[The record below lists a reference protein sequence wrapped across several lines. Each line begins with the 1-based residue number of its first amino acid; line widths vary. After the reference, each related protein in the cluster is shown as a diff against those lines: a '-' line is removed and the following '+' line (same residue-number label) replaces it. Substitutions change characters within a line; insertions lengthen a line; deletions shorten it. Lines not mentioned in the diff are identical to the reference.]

1 MTRYYISNSHITAYP
16 AMQSP
21 SRTDTRRH
29 VLRFLS
35 AIFGVTLTYSACVSA
50 GSAHLLPATDSP
62 WHKRA
67 IAAKFP
73 SHLGLIL
80 SHRATD
86 FNVDSDMMLA
96 PSPAAAMA
104 KQDNRD
110 RLDLSDI
117 MRALETSGRLIMTPM
132 NNSQVALSQNPT
144 PSQPFLLFG
153 DRPAQLQGVPPSA
166 TLNSPPNDNAIQ
178 VTLQDI
184 VVLALQNNR
193 DIKNAYLQR
202 IAQREDLAVATDK
215 FNPDFTP
222 EISLSVNRDE
232 VGISTNRSGEVAVGS
247 VLSIKV
253 PTGGELSAE
262 WRSRGLR
269 ESTSGAEIIDGNFD
283 TLGQRFELTFNQP
296 LLRGYGVEVN
306 EASVNI
312 ARLNERIN
320 LLELESTLSN
330 TITNAIL
337 AYRQLLQAQEQVKIA
352 RASLQRARDLLE
364 INRVLVE
371 AGRLAPVDLVQNET
385 DVANQEVRLL
395 AAENSLESEKANLL
409 EILDIDQNTNL
420 VPVGEIQL
428 KTRNLD
434 VQELTNIA
442 LANNPEYLRSLL
454 RLEIAQLNLLLAEDN
469 KRWNLDFNA
478 TLGNVA
484 TTNGEADT
492 DLRAGIQLRREFGDR
507 TLEQRY
513 QQSRVNL
520 LQSENNAEDLRE
532 SLAIQ
537 VGDRVRNVNL
547 LLRQV
552 ELAQRARELS
562 EQNLDNQRELLKLGR
577 SSVADIVRFQEDLV
591 RATNEELNAKIDYLN
606 AVTRLE
612 QTVGITLE
620 TWQVTIEEE
629 R

>member
-1 MTRYYISNSHITAYP
+1 
-16 AMQSP
+16 
-21 SRTDTRRH
+21 
-29 VLRFLS
+29 
-35 AIFGVTLTYSACVSA
+35 
-50 GSAHLLPATDSP
+50 
-62 WHKRA
+62 
-67 IAAKFP
+67 
-73 SHLGLIL
+73 
-80 SHRATD
+80 
-86 FNVDSDMMLA
+86 
-96 PSPAAAMA
+96 
-104 KQDNRD
+104 
-110 RLDLSDI
+110 
-117 MRALETSGRLIMTPM
+117 
-132 NNSQVALSQNPT
+132 
-144 PSQPFLLFG
+144 
-153 DRPAQLQGVPPSA
+153 
-166 TLNSPPNDNAIQ
+166 
-178 VTLQDI
+178 
-184 VVLALQNNR
+184 
-193 DIKNAYLQR
+193 
-202 IAQREDLAVATDK
+202 
-215 FNPDFTP
+215 
-222 EISLSVNRDE
+222 
-232 VGISTNRSGEVAVGS
+232 
-247 VLSIKV
+247 
-253 PTGGELSAE
+253 
-262 WRSRGLR
+262 
-269 ESTSGAEIIDGNFD
+269 
-283 TLGQRFELTFNQP
+283 
-296 LLRGYGVEVN
+296 
-306 EASVNI
+306 
-312 ARLNERIN
+312 
-320 LLELESTLSN
+320 
-330 TITNAIL
+330 
-337 AYRQLLQAQEQVKIA
+337 
-352 RASLQRARDLLE
+352 
-364 INRVLVE
+364 
-371 AGRLAPVDLVQNET
+371 
-385 DVANQEVRLL
+385 
-395 AAENSLESEKANLL
+395 
-409 EILDIDQNTNL
+409 
-420 VPVGEIQL
+420 
-428 KTRNLD
+428 